1 MPVETQVAAD
11 TPHSGLPA
19 ALFVAGTQTE
29 VGKTFV
35 SAVLLVALRR
45 AGIPAR
51 YFKPVLTGGAP
62 GDGASDPDLV
72 AAAAGLP
79 DDPRTMA
86 GVWFAEPASPHFAAR
101 LEGRSVDPAGLAA
114 EARARAAAGP
124 LVIEGCG
131 GLAVP
136 LTEDG
141 VLVSDLAA
149 AIGAPVV
156 LVARTRL
163 GAIHE
168 TLVTLEHARARRL
181 ALAGI
186 VWNGSEGTAREEDS
200 MAMVERLSGAR
211 RLAVLPRLAGPGAA
225 ALELAVAA
233 VDAGALWR
241 AALGRAA

>member
-1 MPVETQVAAD
+1 MPGETQVPAD
-11 TPHSGLPA
+11 TTHSGSSSA
-19 ALFVAGTQTE
+19 VFVAGTQTE

-51 YFKPVLTGGAP
+51 YYKPVLTGGAP

-86 GVWFAEPASPHFAAR
+86 GVWFSEPASPHFAAR
-101 LEGRSVDPAGLAA
+101 LEGRTVDPAALAA
-114 EARARAAAGP
+114 EARRRASLGP
-124 LVIEGCG
+124 LVVEGCG

-136 LTEDG
+136 LTEG
-141 VLVSDLAA
+141 GFLVSDLAA

-168 TLVTLEHARARRL
+168 TLVTLEHARAKRL

-186 VWNGSEGTAREEDS
+186 VWNGFEGAAREEDT
-200 MAMVERLSGAR
+200 MATVERLSGVP
-211 RLAVLPRLAGPGAA
+211 RLAVLPRVAGAA
-225 ALELAVAA
+225 SLERAVAQI
-233 VDAGALWR
+233 DAGAFWR
-241 AALGRAA
+241 AAVGRAA